1 MRLLQSK
8 VNTKT
13 LQCKL
18 KPINRLLILTPW
30 WVKLRFQKKCQ
41 PNIWFRY
48 KERWTVA
55 PAHHTEVTASCSELL
70 SLHCPRHPLFLAL
83 LPACD
88 ITRVIIRQETS
99 AYAEEPLRTVGLLE
113 AAHQYSLQDMHR
125 SACTPVHLYSL
136 LRNDSS
142 RTYNQVARCFGAYL
156 LAPGTGFSDA
166 TSPCN
171 V

>member
-1 MRLLQSK
+1 M
-8 VNTKT
+8 V
-13 LQCKL
+13 
-18 KPINRLLILTPW
+18 
-30 WVKLRFQKKCQ
+30 VH
-41 PNIWFRY
+41 
-48 KERWTVA
+48 
-55 PAHHTEVTASCSELL
+55 AHDTEVIASRSELL

-142 RTYNQVARCFGAYL
+142 RTYKHVAKCSYAYL
-156 LAPGTGFSDA
+156 LAPGAGFSDV
-166 TSPCN
+166 TSPCD